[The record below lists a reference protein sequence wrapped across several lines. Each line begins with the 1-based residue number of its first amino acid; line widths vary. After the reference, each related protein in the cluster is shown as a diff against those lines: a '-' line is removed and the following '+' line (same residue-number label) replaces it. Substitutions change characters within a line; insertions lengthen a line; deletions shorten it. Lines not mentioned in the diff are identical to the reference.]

1 MSKRV
6 RLTQTQYQELSESR
20 DWCHRNGLEGLRR
33 FYDEELAF
41 QARRRALPPD
51 AREYREREAEEE
63 RPRRRRD

>member
-6 RLTQTQYQELSESR
+6 RLTQGQYQELNASR
-20 DWCHRNGLEGLRR
+20 DWCHANGLVGLQR

-41 QARRRALPPD
+41 QAKRRALPPD
-51 AREYREREAEEE
+51 AREYRDQEDDE